1 MVKTEAKTG
10 RPCFRAP
17 IRGRG
22 RLCAKRGFRKAARLE

>member
-1 MVKTEAKTG
+1 MVKTEAKTS